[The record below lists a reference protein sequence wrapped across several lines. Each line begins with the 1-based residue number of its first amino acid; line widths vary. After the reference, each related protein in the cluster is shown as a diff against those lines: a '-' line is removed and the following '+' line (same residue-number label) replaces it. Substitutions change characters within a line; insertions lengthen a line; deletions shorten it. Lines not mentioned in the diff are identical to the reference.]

1 MFTLFQYSSTRGL
14 FTSFDTK
21 YVSLKIFR
29 NTVLLYLQYRQR
41 AIQREIG
48 TGISFFSLNQV
59 VLLSVS
65 DLETIAICC
74 DRLSVVIVIVTNL
87 ADLWIYSPLY
97 LHVFSGNDLLEKSQ
111 NFYLHFTVDGAA
123 ISTCLFE
130 PCEVV
135 AVVRSRKVTSS

>member
-41 AIQREIG
+41 AIQRETG
-48 TGISFFSLNQV
+48 TGISFVSLNQV

-74 DRLSVVIVIVTNL
+74 DCLSVVIVIVTNL

-97 LHVFSGNDLLEKSQ
+97 F
-111 NFYLHFTVDGAA
+111 
-123 ISTCLFE
+123 TCLAGRT
-130 PCEVV
+130 C
-135 AVVRSRKVTSS
+135 